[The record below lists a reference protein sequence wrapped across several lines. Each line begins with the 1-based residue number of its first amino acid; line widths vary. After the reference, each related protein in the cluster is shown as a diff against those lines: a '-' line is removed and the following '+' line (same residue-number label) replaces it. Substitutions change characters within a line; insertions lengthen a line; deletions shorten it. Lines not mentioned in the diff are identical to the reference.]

1 MRLLVLLV
9 LSLMLGPVLAQIYKC
24 ETDSGTVYGDTP
36 CGEALPLP
44 ELPKKA
50 KAPQGLRSGE
60 KQRLRSV
67 EAREAG
73 VLKSEERQEKLRR
86 AEERAEERAEQ
97 RKAAQDEKRCRTAQ
111 RKLARTEE
119 ELRKGYKPSR
129 EVTLQRN
136 LREYRE
142 DAGLYCG

>member
-1 MRLLVLLV
+1 MRLLVLLI
-9 LSLMLGPVLAQIYKC
+9 LSLTAGPVLAQIYKC

-73 VLKSEERQEKLRR
+73 VLKAEERQEKLR
-86 AEERAEERAEQ
+86 RAEERAEQ
-97 RKAAQDEKRCRTAQ
+97 RKAAQDEKRCRAAQ